1 MVTYV
6 VHSIAK
12 QPALSSVVARERERE
27 REREGEREG
36 KAGNGLLNRIKSFRL
51 WTERS
56 SELFLNSKVYFR
68 SSAEARKAKF
78 RFNHCVVK

>member
-1 MVTYV
+1 M

-12 QPALSSVVARERERE
+12 QPALSSVVARERSKKER
-27 REREGEREG
+27 EREG

-68 SSAEARKAKF
+68 SSIEARKAKF